1 MLTKIRN
8 SIPSITEFVG
18 TEDSEN
24 YEEMLSLL
32 EMHNVPYKRNEQLVR
47 GLDYYNGTC
56 FEIKADLIE
65 SEGVLGKS
73 QNTLIAGGRYD
84 YLASI
89 YTNGKTHVPAIGWA
103 AGIDRLVLL
112 LEHKSNNQRE
122 DQKG

>member
-1 MLTKIRN
+1 MLAKIRD

-56 FEIKADLIE
+56 FEIKTGLTE
-65 SEGVLGKS
+65 SEGILGKS

-89 YTNGKTHVPAIGWA
+89 YTNGKT
-103 AGIDRLVLL
+103 
-112 LEHKSNNQRE
+112 
-122 DQKG
+122 

>member
-1 MLTKIRN
+1 M
-8 SIPSITEFVG
+8 
-18 TEDSEN
+18 
-24 YEEMLSLL
+24 L

-56 FEIKADLIE
+56 FEIKADLTE

-73 QNTLIAGGRYD
+73 QNTLVAGGRYD

-112 LEHKSNNQRE
+112 LEHKSNEQEE
-122 DQKG
+122 DQKGQSISITSMISKDEIA